1 MNDKTIIG
9 NTGPTRVGKYVLRA
23 KLGEGAMGVV
33 YDGHDPDIDR
43 PVAIKTVHRHLIEAA
58 GAEDWLE
65 RFNREARAAGRVLHP
80 NLVTIF
86 DFLIQNGQPYL
97 VMERLDASATL
108 EDRMAEPRGFQ
119 LAEVAT
125 IFGQMCD
132 GLTAIHAEG
141 IIHRDMKP
149 ANVMLAG
156 EGRLKLTDFGI
167 ARITTMD
174 KTSAGMIGTPSY
186 MAPEQFSG
194 AEVDARSDV
203 YATGVVLYEVLTG
216 QLPFARGGIDAM
228 IMATKGEAPKA
239 PGAIVSGLPP
249 ALDAV
254 VLTAIAA
261 DPALRFPDA
270 ATMKTALL
278 AALSDAPG
286 AVTTLAPRADAPRPG
301 TETMI
306 GRLSGEAMKGLENS
320 LVSRIGPMGR
330 ILARRA
336 AQTAISQ
343 DDLLHQILS
352 EVAEGTEREELRRAM
367 AKYLSGNTGPAA
379 PGGAIPDAD
388 LARII
393 AELTPHLGPI
403 AGTMVRRQAA
413 TASSA
418 EELLNKLADTIPDAD
433 GKATFL
439 SGVAGT
445 RS

>member
-9 NTGPTRVGKYVLRA
+9 SLGPSRVGKYVLRA

-43 PVAIKTVHRHLIEAA
+43 PVAIKTIHRHLIEAA

-86 DFLIQNGQPYL
+86 DFLIENGQPYL

-108 EDRMAEPRGFQ
+108 EDRMAEANGLQ

-132 GLTAIHAEG
+132 GLTAIHAAG

-149 ANVMLAG
+149 ANVMLAD
-156 EGRLKLTDFGI
+156 GRLKLTDFGI

-194 AEVDARSDV
+194 AEVDARSDI

-239 PGAIVSGLPP
+239 PSAIVSGLPP
-249 ALDAV
+249 TLDEL

-270 ATMKTALL
+270 PAMKAALM
-278 AALSDAPG
+278 AALSDTPG
-286 AVTTLAPRADAPRPG
+286 SIKTLAPRADAPRS

-306 GRLSGEAMKGLENS
+306 GRLSGAAMEGLENS

-336 AQTAISQ
+336 AKTAVSQ
-343 DDLLHQILS
+343 DDLLQQILS
-352 EVAEGTEREELRRAM
+352 EVAEGPEREDLRRAM
-367 AKYLSGNTGPAA
+367 AKHLSGNTGPAT
-379 PGGAIPDAD
+379 PGGAISDAD

-403 AGTMVRRQAA
+403 AGTMVRRQAS
-413 TASSA
+413 TAGSTQD
-418 EELLNKLADTIPDAD
+418 LLNKLAESIPDAN

-439 SGVAGT
+439 SGMAGK